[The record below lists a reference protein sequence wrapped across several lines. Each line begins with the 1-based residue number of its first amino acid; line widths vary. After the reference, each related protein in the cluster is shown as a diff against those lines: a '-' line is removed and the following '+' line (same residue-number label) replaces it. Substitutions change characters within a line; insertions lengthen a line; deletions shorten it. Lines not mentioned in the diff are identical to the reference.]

1 MSDGTGSGQVRII
14 FPPMRKH
21 SLGPIVSSGVNCPR
35 ICSRVVLALALS
47 LIPLRGLATTVVA
60 PDFDSLVAQAD
71 YVVRGFVTAISAEW
85 RTDTHGQHIIT
96 KVRFEVREVIK
107 GKCPS
112 PLVLEVLGG
121 RIGKYQMVVQG
132 TPNFIVGEE
141 SVLFVHGNGRQFFPL
156 VAIMYGMYPIA
167 LDPASGLRLVHRS
180 NGSPLYDV
188 KEVSRPMTAANAL
201 GKGAARPLTSTEFA
215 AKIRASVAQRL
226 NPPPANAN

>member
-1 MSDGTGSGQVRII
+1 
-14 FPPMRKH
+14 MRKQ
-21 SLGPIVSSGVNCPR
+21 SLCPTVSSGVNR
-35 ICSRVVLALALS
+35 AKIRSRVLLVLALS

-71 YVVRGFVTAISAEW
+71 YVVRGVVTAINAEW
-85 RTDTHGQHIIT
+85 RNDAHGKHIIS
-96 KVRFEVREVIK
+96 KVNFEVREVIK
-107 GKCPS
+107 GTPPS
-112 PLVLEVLGG
+112 PLVLEMLGG

-156 VAIMYGMYPIA
+156 VAIMYGMYPIT
-167 LDPASGLRLVHRS
+167 LDTASGLRLVHRS

-188 KEVSRPMTAANAL
+188 KDVSRPMTAANAL
-201 GKGAARPLTSTEFA
+201 GPGAARPLTAAEFA
-215 AKIRASVAQRL
+215 SKIRFSAAQQP